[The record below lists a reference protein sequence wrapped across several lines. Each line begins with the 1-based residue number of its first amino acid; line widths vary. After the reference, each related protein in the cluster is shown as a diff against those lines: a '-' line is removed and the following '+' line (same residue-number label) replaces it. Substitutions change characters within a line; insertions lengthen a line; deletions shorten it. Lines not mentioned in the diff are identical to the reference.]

1 VVAKVMAV
9 VVALFLLG
17 GVAQAAG
24 FHAATSTAVVLDDAS
39 LDVSDLGDVVVPVEP
54 VQTVAPIRQAIV
66 IVMPSLAPPIAS
78 AFAPRTFRPPRG

>member
-17 GVAQAAG
+17 GVTQAAG
-24 FHAATSTAVVLDDAS
+24 FHGATSTAVELDDAS
-39 LDVSDLGDVVVPVEP
+39 FDLGDLVVPNEP
-54 VQTVAPIRQAIV
+54 VKTIAPIRQTIA
-66 IVMPSLAPPIAS
+66 IVMPSLDSPIAS